1 MLFIGKSTINHHF
14 EKNMFVYQ
22 RIYQFSWANNQ
33 LFLYFYDNFS
43 IAKNYQIHHH
53 LHRIRMGSGYSRN
66 RACSSISSCSRSCSA
81 VALLAWETL
90 GIREVSTV
98 GWGESKKN
106 DFGRS
111 MYISICT
118 KEIIISISF
127 RGLILRYPK
136 YFCFF
141 WIFHHFVWLRHHL
154 CVHSQVTSTHPKQLI
169 HCSFGDCQT

>member
-1 MLFIGKSTINHHF
+1 
-14 EKNMFVYQ
+14 MFVYQ
-22 RIYQFSWANNQ
+22 RIYHFSWTNNQ
-33 LFLYFYDNFS
+33 LFLYSYDNFS

-53 LHRIRMGSGYSRN
+53 LHRNRMGSGYSRN
-66 RACSSISSCSRSCSA
+66 RACSSISSCSQSCSA
-81 VALLAWETL
+81 VALLAWETP

-98 GWGESKKN
+98 GWGESKTKN

-127 RGLILRYPK
+127 QGLILRYPK
-136 YFCFF
+136 SFCLF
-141 WIFHHFVWLRHHL
+141 WIFHDFVWLRHHL

-169 HCSFGDCQT
+169 HCSFGDCQTEKL